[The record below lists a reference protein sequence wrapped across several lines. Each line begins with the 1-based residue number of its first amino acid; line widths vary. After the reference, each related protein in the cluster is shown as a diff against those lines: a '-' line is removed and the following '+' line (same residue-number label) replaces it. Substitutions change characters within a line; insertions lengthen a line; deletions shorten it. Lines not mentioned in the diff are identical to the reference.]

1 MGEGGVHCQRDSYC
15 FLSLKSIVLALRRGE
30 GGVKR
35 QFLRYVLI
43 ESSQRIYTYAYI
55 RIRIRSVRAPA
66 AHILKLERYRD
77 IRMMSCGMT
86 LFGVFI
92 LRLQRSSPLQTVQE
106 STKIGVLKKLV
117 EVKSHSLARRY
128 V

>member
-1 MGEGGVHCQRDSYC
+1 MNC
-15 FLSLKSIVLALRRGE
+15 
-30 GGVKR
+30 
-35 QFLRYVLI
+35 VLI

-66 AHILKLERYRD
+66 AHILKLERD

-117 EVKSHSLARRY
+117 EVKSHSLAGRY